1 MKKHEKDIL
10 QSQLNSEKR
19 ALEELKRVYEKAS
32 QDCADKIAAL
42 SARTD
47 MENLQSIIYQKQYQQ
62 ALKKQIDGILD
73 VLHGDEFETISA
85 YLQACYDD
93 GFISTMY
100 SLTKQ
105 GIPLI
110 VPIDQTA
117 VVRAIQTDSKISKG
131 LYERLGE
138 DVGNLKTNIRAE
150 ISRGISNGSTY
161 NEIAAK
167 IAMGM
172 NSPFNKAINNA
183 IRITRTEGN
192 RISNKSAMDAMYL
205 AKEKGAD
212 QVKQW
217 CAALDSRTRSSHRRL
232 DGQIRDIGE
241 EFSNGL
247 QYPLDSKG
255 KASEVVNCRCTILK
269 RARWALGEEELN
281 TLKERAAYYG
291 LDKSDEFEEYKE
303 KYLKAVESESVRKD
317 AQMKNDNKN
326 TFVGAKTIEEAQ
338 EYAKQFCND
347 GFMAKTFKGNVDYKG
362 ISVENANAIN
372 KALTD
377 VYNNI
382 GLDKISGIKVVSP
395 TSAIGKKAFKDG
407 ADAVFAYS
415 PVEHGIFINKNIL
428 KNEKAFAEYLKKSD
442 DAWDLVMK
450 NIENLSDDQKELA
463 LLYQKAGRSLVN
475 GRTIEGMF
483 THELGHHAQWTL
495 LDTKTNNAVGSRM
508 AEYAP
513 KISGYAN
520 ASKSEYLAESF
531 AAYMKGE
538 TDILDPEFVKFLN
551 GKKVAKALE
560 NVGKSS
566 IIQSSTQLVTIMPDE
581 KFIEYALNPLKA
593 PDKAEAFKK
602 ALGYTAD
609 NYEILKARI
618 NEKLDENKFVE
629 KGDGGYGMRYEYV
642 VNIEGVNG
650 KNANV
655 LTAWIQEGDNKRL
668 VSVYV
673 TDKKVTE

>member
-1 MKKHEKDIL
+1 MKKHEKEIL
-10 QSQLNSEKR
+10 QNQLNSEKK
-19 ALEELKRVYEKAS
+19 ALEELEKVYEKAAK
-32 QDCADKIAAL
+32 DCANKIAAL

-62 ALKKQIDGILD
+62 ALKKQIEGILD
-73 VLHGDEFETISA
+73 VLQGDEFETISQ
-85 YLQACYDD
+85 YLQACYED

-100 SLTKQ
+100 SLTQQ
-105 GIPLI
+105 GIPLV
-110 VPIDQTA
+110 VPIDQSA
-117 VVRAIQTDSKISKG
+117 VIKAIQTDSKISKG

-138 DVGNLKTNIRAE
+138 DVDGLKTNIRAE

-192 RISNKSAMDAMYL
+192 RISNQSAMDAMYK
-205 AKEKGAD
+205 AKEKGAE

-217 CAALDSRTRSSHRRL
+217 CAALDSRTRSSHRKL
-232 DGQIRDIGE
+232 DGQIREIDE
-241 EFSNGL
+241 AFSNGL
-247 QYPLDSKG
+247 QYPLDPKG
-255 KASEVVNCRCTILK
+255 EASEVVNCRCTILK

-281 TLKERAAYYG
+281 TLKERAEYYG
-291 LDKSDEFEEYKE
+291 LDKTEEFEEYKK
-303 KYLKAVESESVRKD
+303 KYLKAVESERARED
-317 AQMKNDNKN
+317 AQIMNDSKN
-326 TFVGAKTIEEAQ
+326 TFVSAKTIEEAQ

-362 ISVENANAIN
+362 ISLENANAIN

-450 NIENLSDDQKELA
+450 NIENLSDEQKELA

-483 THELGHHAQWTL
+483 IHELGHHAQWTL

-538 TDILDPEFVKFLN
+538 TDKLDPEFVKFLN
-551 GKKVAKALE
+551 GKKVAKTLE
-560 NVGKSS
+560 NIGKSS
-566 IIQSSTQLVTIMPDE
+566 TMYADDKIISYMENPKTLGKTTHKE
-581 KFIEYALNPLKA
+581 KYDDFVGNGVDVKPLNKGSLK
-593 PDKAEAFKK
+593 
-602 ALGYTAD
+602 GIS
-609 NYEILKARI
+609 YE
-618 NEKLDENKFVE
+618 
-629 KGDGGYGMRYEYV
+629 DGGGYK
-642 VNIEGVNG
+642 VNG
-650 KNANV
+650 TEDGRYLQYHPSSNSHHNGEYYK
-655 LTAWIQEGDNKRL
+655 LSSGKTGTKRYDMNGEL
-668 VSVYV
+668 I
-673 TDKKVTE
+673 E